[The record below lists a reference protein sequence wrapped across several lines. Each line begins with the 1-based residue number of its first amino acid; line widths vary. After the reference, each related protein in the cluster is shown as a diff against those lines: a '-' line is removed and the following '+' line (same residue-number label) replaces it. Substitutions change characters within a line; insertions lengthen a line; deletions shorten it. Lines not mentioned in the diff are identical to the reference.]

1 MRRILLAGA
10 AATALATAAL
20 AIADTTVIHDPLGDS
35 SGGPAF
41 DIRRAVAGH
50 ANGRLEHIV
59 VVEDADRFTKRETF
73 IFIHRPGS
81 SVGYVVSTHGV
92 RRMSIARGT
101 GSCSGS
107 TPARSAARS
116 ATGGRRSRPRRMR
129 SRLMR
134 PRTAARWSTGSDPT
148 RVSAA
153 ESASIG

>member
-92 RRMSIARGT
+92 RHGT
-101 GSCSGS
+101 TNVGPAHVDRQGNRIVFRFDASSLGS
-107 TPARSAARS
+107 PERYRWQAF
-116 ATGGRRSRPRRMR
+116 
-129 SRLMR
+129 
-134 PRTAARWSTGSDPT
+134 TAAPDEKPFD
-148 RVSAA
+148 AA
-153 ESASIG
+153 PDSGTVVHRL